1 MIVLIRGP
9 LLSVTGYGCHTR
21 QIWKWARSKPGWQ
34 VHANIVPWGTCT
46 YYVDPEAE
54 DGVIGDVMANSS
66 PPATK
71 PDLTIQVQLPDEW
84 DPDLGKVNIGVT
96 AGIEADKCS
105 MKWISACEKMDRVVV
120 PSEYSKVA
128 LLNGGLAKHKL
139 VSVPEAITCGF
150 EETSDSVEVT
160 KRLDEISTDF
170 NFLMFGQIT
179 AHNAETDRKNTF
191 NCLKWLCEE
200 FEGREDVGIIIKTNL
215 GRMTVQDRSYA
226 TSTITQVLSM
236 VRKGDYPRVH
246 IIHGLMD
253 PNEIGAVYRH
263 DKVKAL
269 VAPTRGEGWGLPI
282 LDAAANGLPVIATGH
297 SGHLDFLKH
306 TKYLDI
312 KFSLREIPEAMQ
324 DGRIWVKGARWA
336 EPSEKHFK
344 SRVRKFKDSHRPP
357 TEWARNSASKIRELF
372 SIESVFTKYDEALGD
387 LIDLS

>member
-21 QIWKWARSKPGWQ
+21 QIWKWARSKPEWQ
-34 VHANIVPWGTCT
+34 VHASIVPWGMCT
-46 YYVDPEAE
+46 YYTDPDAE
-54 DGVIGDVMANSS
+54 GGVIGDIMANSGQPS
-66 PPATK
+66 VK

-105 MKWISACEKMDRVVV
+105 MKWVTACEKMDRVIV
-120 PSEYSKVA
+120 PSEYSKLA
-128 LLNGGLAKHKL
+128 ILNGGFPKDKI

-150 EETSDSVEVT
+150 EETPAANEVT
-160 KRLDEISTDF
+160 ARLDDVSTDF
-170 NFLMFGQIT
+170 NFLVFGQIT
-179 AHNAETDRKNTF
+179 SSNVDTDRKNTF

-200 FEGREDVGIIIKTNL
+200 FQGREDVGIVIKTNL
-215 GRMTVQDRSYA
+215 GRMTVQDRHYSM
-226 TSTITQVLSM
+226 STINQALNM
-236 VRKGDYPRVH
+236 VRKGEYPKVYVV
-246 IIHGLMD
+246 HGLMD
-253 PNEIGAVYRH
+253 PNELGAIYRH

-282 LDAAANGLPVIATGH
+282 LDAAANGLPVIATGY

-306 TKYLDI
+306 TKFLDI
-312 KFSLREIPEAMQ
+312 KFSLKEIPESMQ

-344 SRVRKFKDSHRPP
+344 SRVRKFKDSSRPP
-357 TEWARNSASKIRELF
+357 TQWAAEGASKIRELF
-372 SIESVFTKYDEALGD
+372 SIDAVFSKYDEAVGD
-387 LIDLS
+387 LVDLP